1 MSLWGPLR
9 APTGQA
15 RPREFLSGP
24 IGCVATSETK
34 DSLCGKEAPGT
45 RIVRAREWRKTP
57 KECVARRAL
66 QRGPD
71 RPVRALTQPGTPPA
85 QGGKGISM
93 VTLQFRVK
101 NGGIS
106 VRPRGWTGNTASVM
120 ENGLRAQLATYQRR
134 GRAYQLSLDEAKSF
148 ITGLVVFA
156 AACPQALQLNG
167 VGQVMAFDGG
177 VSFPRAP
184 DKPPVHVDLWVEGEA
199 LCAQVVEGRW
209 FEKDLAADMP
219 EGTVADEDGVWRLPL
234 GPQSYRLLVFLGVI
248 RACYPQTLHIRGL
261 QNVLADIR
269 ARRIVA
275 Q

>member
-1 MSLWGPLR
+1 
-9 APTGQA
+9 
-15 RPREFLSGP
+15 
-24 IGCVATSETK
+24 
-34 DSLCGKEAPGT
+34 
-45 RIVRAREWRKTP
+45 
-57 KECVARRAL
+57 
-66 QRGPD
+66 
-71 RPVRALTQPGTPPA
+71 
-85 QGGKGISM
+85 M

-106 VRPRGWTGNTASVM
+106 VRPRGWMGNTASVM
-120 ENGLRAQLATYQRR
+120 ENGLRAQLATYRRR

-184 DKPPVHVDLWVEGEA
+184 DKPPVHVGLWVEGEA

-219 EGTVADEDGVWRLPL
+219 EGTVADEDGVWRVPL

-261 QNVLADIR
+261 QNVLADMR

>member
-1 MSLWGPLR
+1 
-9 APTGQA
+9 
-15 RPREFLSGP
+15 
-24 IGCVATSETK
+24 
-34 DSLCGKEAPGT
+34 
-45 RIVRAREWRKTP
+45 
-57 KECVARRAL
+57 
-66 QRGPD
+66 
-71 RPVRALTQPGTPPA
+71 
-85 QGGKGISM
+85 M

-177 VSFPRAP
+177 VSLPRAP
-184 DKPPVHVDLWVEGEA
+184 DKPPVHVDLWVEGEV
-199 LCAQVVEGRW
+199 LCVQVVEGRW

-219 EGTVADEDGVWRLPL
+219 EGTVTDEDGVWRVPL
-234 GPQSYRLLVFLGVI
+234 GPQSYQLLVFLGVI

-269 ARRIVA
+269 ARRIAA